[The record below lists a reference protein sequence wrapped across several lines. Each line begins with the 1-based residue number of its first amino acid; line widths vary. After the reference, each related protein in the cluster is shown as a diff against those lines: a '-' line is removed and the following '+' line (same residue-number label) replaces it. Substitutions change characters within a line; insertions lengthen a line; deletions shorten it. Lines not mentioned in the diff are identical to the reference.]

1 MIGYVTLGTNDFER
15 ARAFYDALLEQ
26 VGAKR
31 LASSDS
37 FAYWGKRRVGML
49 ALTRPYDRQPATA
62 GNGTMVAIGVR
73 DRGTVERAHARGLE
87 LGGRDEG
94 RRGLAERDF
103 SARICGTSMGTSC
116 AFSRT
121 RTTGRRLRRRRHRP
135 RPPLLAWRPS

>member
-15 ARAFYDALLEQ
+15 ARTFYDALLEQ

-49 ALTRPYDRQPATA
+49 ALTRPYDRQSATA

-73 DRGTVERAHARGLE
+73 DRGTVERAYARGLE

-94 RRGLAERDF
+94 APGPRGAGFFGAYLRDLDGNKLCF
-103 SARICGTSMGTSC
+103 FTYENGGPQAS
-116 AFSRT
+116 
-121 RTTGRRLRRRRHRP
+121 
-135 RPPLLAWRPS
+135 